1 MRTWILG
8 KRPGSNSI
16 EILTILE
23 GLFLGP
29 SLMRMEKED
38 GVNESGKWTC
48 LFLPSSGG
56 YGEDEPWYGGYSDGG
71 MVIVDSVGKLGK

>member
-1 MRTWILG
+1 VRTCILG

-16 EILTILE
+16 DILTMLE

-29 SLMRMEKED
+29 SVMRMEKEE

-48 LFLPSSGG
+48 LFLPSFGA
-56 YGEDEPWYGGYSDGG
+56 YWEDEP
-71 MVIVDSVGKLGK
+71 

>member
-1 MRTWILG
+1 
-8 KRPGSNSI
+8 
-16 EILTILE
+16 
-23 GLFLGP
+23 
-29 SLMRMEKED
+29 MRMEKED